1 MVELRESWKNSNG
14 LSLIVDITK
23 FIFQNTY
30 NTYIGHLKQPIAF
43 ETWSEFKNECAK
55 SGEMKNNPKEKIL
68 VKIGLKPTRL
78 LNVDSDH
85 NVRNNFS

>member
-1 MVELRESWKNSNG
+1 MY
-14 LSLIVDITK
+14 I
-23 FIFQNTY
+23 QY
-30 NTYIGHLKQPIAF
+30 MHYIGHLKQPIAF

-55 SGEMKNNPKEKIL
+55 SGEMKSNPEKTIL

-85 NVRNNFS
+85 NVRNNFFEYFAVLIINQLSH

>member
-1 MVELRESWKNSNG
+1 MISP
-14 LSLIVDITK
+14 SLFYKIC
-23 FIFQNTY
+23 TY

-43 ETWSEFKNECAK
+43 VTWSEFKKECAK
-55 SGEMKNNPKEKIL
+55 SEEINNNPKEKIL

-85 NVRNNFS
+85 NVRNYIIETGLYN

>member
-1 MVELRESWKNSNG
+1 MVSAHI
-14 LSLIVDITK
+14 IVD
-23 FIFQNTY
+23 TY
-30 NTYIGHLKQPIAF
+30 QKIYFFKTTYTGHLKQPIAF

-55 SGEMKNNPKEKIL
+55 SVEIKNNPEEKIL